1 VIELLDFFLDLLSVA
16 PHSQNFFLDQLRS
29 LFAPLDRDP
38 IVVHPQFVLRLPQ
51 LVLHLPLL
59 VAGIATPVEHRQ
71 K

>member
-1 VIELLDFFLDLLSVA
+1 
-16 PHSQNFFLDQLRS
+16 
-29 LFAPLDRDP
+29 
-38 IVVHPQFVLRLPQ
+38 VLRLPQ